1 MLTLKDCIELCDC
14 DEEEIRAI
22 AEHEHMPE
30 MLAVELAHY
39 LEHSSEGIPTI
50 RRFIIDD
57 IRVAEVRGDN
67 EKVEQMRLA
76 LKHFV
81 ARHPEFAKE
90 AENNSI

>member
-22 AEHEHMPE
+22 AVHEHMPE
-30 MLAVELAHY
+30 ILAVELAQY
-39 LEHSSEGIPTI
+39 LEHSPGGVPTI

-57 IRVAEVRGDN
+57 IKAEQARGDA
-67 EKVEQMRLA
+67 EKVKQMRLA

-81 ARHPEFAKE
+81 ARHPEFAKD

>member
-30 MLAVELAHY
+30 ILAVELAQY
-39 LEHSSEGIPTI
+39 LEHSPDGIPTI

-57 IRVAEVRGDN
+57 IQAAQARGDA

-81 ARHPEFAKE
+81 ARHPHF
-90 AENNSI
+90 NNGTE